1 MKAIKDLFQNDTN
14 QNLKSLM
21 SSDVVGCTTIYHDS
35 GQPMLTVIS
44 LSSDADDTDLEDMV
58 FVLDHENNRFYQ
70 GSRGEWEQ
78 LITERQYKIAT

>member
-21 SSDVVGCTTIYHDS
+21 SSDVIGCTTIYYDS

-44 LSSDADDTDLEDMV
+44 LSSDADDTDLEVMP
-58 FVLDHENNRFYQ
+58 
-70 GSRGEWEQ
+70 
-78 LITERQYKIAT
+78 